1 VKVLEGDIAAANWLA
16 DPKNL
21 GTAAAIAQITGDS
34 PDVARDALDTYV
46 RAKWWNAS
54 ESGLT
59 VQRITRTIGL
69 GLRLGIIP
77 PSGNSLSWKTVTD
90 PSLWKAASSSWCR
103 AP

>member
-59 VQRITRTIGL
+59 VQRITRTIGWAC
-69 GLRLGIIP
+69 GWGSSLRP
-77 PSGNSLSWKTVTD
+77 ANSLSWKTVTD
-90 PSLWKAASSSWCR
+90 PSLWKAASSSCCR

>member
-59 VQRITRTIGL
+59 VQRITRTIG
-69 GLRLGIIP
+69 
-77 PSGNSLSWKTVTD
+77 
-90 PSLWKAASSSWCR
+90 
-103 AP
+103 